1 MMNLDRIICGDQQ
14 ITSMDF
20 ATDFIMIHK
29 DMVIFPG
36 TNASLMILK
45 NIRYLKV
52 TRLLGTVDLVCDT
65 DDSCRVP

>member
-1 MMNLDRIICGDQQ
+1 
-14 ITSMDF
+14 MDF